1 MLSGRS
7 IVKQR
12 NAVDQWNAWKVMGA
26 IFISRNLILD
36 SALRQARVV
45 SIRGLQVMKEREH
58 KDDKSI
64 RVLKFTFNLPITST
78 DTT

>member
-1 MLSGRS
+1 
-7 IVKQR
+7 
-12 NAVDQWNAWKVMGA
+12 MGA

-36 SALRQARVV
+36 SVLRQARVV
-45 SIRGLQVMKEREH
+45 SIRGLQVRKEREY

-64 RVLKFTFNLPITST
+64 LVLQFAFNLPITST